1 MSQIKV
7 NSPSDVVFEAA
18 AAQLVANLQAGDL
31 LALCPVAYDRTVRQ
45 LNATRSFIKN
55 LELKLDEAAKTGEQ
69 DAVEV
74 INLTA
79 DDDAGTTNNV
89 LEEVKVATE
98 ARFKRK
104 IAKESKDDLDSPPAG
119 KRVHKSGELQ
129 SCHQPTFGHP
139 SAKSYM
145 LSGPCTL
152 TQTLTA
158 IKLAGIPP
166 RFPPA
171 PNASV
176 AQFSTQ
182 SSTPFAF
189 KLPSL
194 PCSQKSAVAPA
205 SNQTGTPN
213 GSPSATQLASAS
225 QNNGPP
231 DHNNEQLD
239 PELDGNGLVITLKT
253 TQREA

>member
-7 NSPSDVVFEAA
+7 NYVVFEAA

-119 KRVHKSGELQ
+119 KRVHKSG
-129 SCHQPTFGHP
+129 
-139 SAKSYM
+139 
-145 LSGPCTL
+145 PCTL